1 MSQLWNRPTISTTL
15 ANSAA
20 STTTEPLSPTSPKL
34 RYEGRRFAQIVKLKP
49 EFVDK
54 VRPLLGHSLSL
65 SFSCAKQTR

>member
-15 ANSAA
+15 ANTAGN
-20 STTTEPLSPTSPKL
+20 TTEPLSPASPRL

-54 VRPLLGHSLSL
+54 VRL
-65 SFSCAKQTR
+65 T